1 MAENKNE
8 EIMNPEENS
17 APEIYT
23 LTDENGK
30 ESDFE
35 LLAYATINGNVYY
48 AMIPVD
54 SQLKGAD
61 GDVFEEYVIL
71 KSVIDENGDESLE
84 SIEDDEEFDSVA
96 DYFDDRFDEEFDYD
110 NK

>member
-8 EIMNPEENS
+8 ELMTPEEGS
-17 APEIYT
+17 EVEIYT
-23 LTDENGK
+23 LTDENGN
-30 ESDFE
+30 EIDFE
-35 LLAYATINGNVYY
+35 LLAYATINGTVYY

-71 KSVIDENGDESLE
+71 KSVIDENGEESLE
-84 SIEDDEEFDSVA
+84 SIDDDEEFDAVA
-96 DYFDDRFDEEFDYD
+96 DYFDD
-110 NK
+110 KL

>member
-8 EIMNPEENS
+8 EFMIPEENS
-17 APEIYT
+17 EPEIYT

-54 SQLKGAD
+54 AQLKGD
-61 GDVFEEYVIL
+61 NGDVFEEYVIL

-84 SIEDDEEFDSVA
+84 SIEDDEEFDAVA
-96 DYFDDRFDEEFDYD
+96 DYFDDRFDEEFNYD
-110 NK
+110 E